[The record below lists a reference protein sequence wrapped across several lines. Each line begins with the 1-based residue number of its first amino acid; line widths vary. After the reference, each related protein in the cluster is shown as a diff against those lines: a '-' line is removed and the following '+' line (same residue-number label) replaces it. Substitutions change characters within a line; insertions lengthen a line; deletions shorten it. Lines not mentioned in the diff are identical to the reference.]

1 MKKLRSISQ
10 YYLCGLQ
17 THSHT
22 KQYVKGYIKSTG
34 FLLKWGLEIKLEK
47 KRESE
52 GNPIIAFLKDLKKL
66 CATNK

>member
-22 KQYVKGYIKSTG
+22 KQYVKGYIKSTR

-47 KRESE
+47 KERARETPS
-52 GNPIIAFLKDLKKL
+52 
-66 CATNK
+66 